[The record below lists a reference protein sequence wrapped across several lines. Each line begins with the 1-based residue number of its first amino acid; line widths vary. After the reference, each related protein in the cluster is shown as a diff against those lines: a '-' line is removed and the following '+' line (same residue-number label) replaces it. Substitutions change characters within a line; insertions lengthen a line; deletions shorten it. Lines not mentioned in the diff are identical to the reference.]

1 MKKSIIFFLL
11 LSFSLLG
18 FSQSLNMSL
27 VGTYHSSWNNSRGS
41 DIWGWVDGNGT
52 EYALVC
58 LRDRFSVVNLS
69 NPTSPTEEF
78 YIDESNYQS
87 NWRDVKTWGNYA
99 YVTTEAYEGLLI
111 VDLTDMTGNT
121 YWRVST
127 FTNPN
132 NGNSVYFLAAKNI
145 YIDENGIAYIFGA
158 TDPALPATDPTQPN
172 GVIFLDVAS
181 NPTNPEYL
189 GGWQTFYSND
199 GMVRGD
205 TLWAVCIGEGEFFS
219 VDVSD
224 KANPIVMGQHSSPTG
239 PFTNNCWISD
249 NGNYLFVSEEVS
261 NGYIAAYDVTDLSNI
276 IEVDKVQSTPGV
288 PSSPKNVIVDGNF
301 LICSYYRD
309 GTVVYDITFP
319 NNMIK
324 VGYYDS
330 FSASGSGYD
339 GCWGIYPFLPSNL
352 ILSSDINTN
361 PSGNGKLNIYDRQ
374 FQQGCFVEGTV
385 TDASNGNPLDG
396 VNVEILTTQET
407 TSTNITGDYA
417 IGTASSGTYDIVFS
431 RAMYAPDTFS
441 VNLNNGII
449 LPLNV
454 SLDPVPA
461 FGLTGTVTN
470 SNGVVISNAE
480 VLIYNSNMSQSITT
494 DVNGNFSINS
504 VSGQYFYDDYYEVV
518 VGKWGYRNFCNYE
531 YITLSTNNL
540 SITLDDGY
548 YDDFTF
554 DYGWTVTGQAT
565 DGMWEIGDPEGTSS
579 QGTNINPDDDI
590 NGDCYVNAYVT
601 DPDDG
606 SQTGSNDVDDGD
618 AILTSP
624 ILDLSSYSTPY
635 IHYYRWFANAYGQ
648 TPNDSLIVRIT
659 DGNSTVDVEVITAN
673 SPNLSSW
680 QQNSFKVSDYLSP
693 TSSMQIIFY
702 TADELYDN
710 TGNYVE
716 AGVDKFQVTN
726 SATPPLG
733 VIDISKQELI
743 IYPNPAQEV
752 IAIKG
757 NVMGNVEIFNIMGQK
772 IFVGKKYTLLKELD
786 ISFLPKGIHIIKIN
800 GISSKF
806 IKN

>member
-1 MKKSIIFFLL
+1 MKKLFTFFLL
-11 LSFSLLG
+11 VAFNIQG
-18 FSQSLNMSL
+18 FTQDSLNMSR
-27 VGTYHSSWNNSRGS
+27 VGSYDASWNNSRGS
-41 DIWGWVDGNGT
+41 DVWGWVDGNGT

-87 NWRDVKTWGNYA
+87 NWRDVKTFGNYA
-99 YVTTEAYEGLLI
+99 YITTEAYEGLLI
-111 VDLTDMTGNT
+111 VDLNDMSGNT
-121 YWRVST
+121 FWRVST
-127 FTNPN
+127 FNHPN
-132 NGNSVYFLAAKNI
+132 NGSSVYFLAARNL

-158 TDPALPATDPTQPN
+158 SDPALPANDSLQPN
-172 GVIFLDVAS
+172 GVIFLDVAN

-189 GGWQTFYSND
+189 GGWQDYYTND

-205 TLWAVCIGEGEFFS
+205 TLWAACMGEGEFFA
-219 VDVSD
+219 VDVSN
-224 KANPIVMGQHSSPTG
+224 KSNPIVIGQQSSPTG
-239 PFTNNCWISD
+239 FTNNCWVSD
-249 NGNYLFVSEEVS
+249 NGDYLFVSEEVT
-261 NGYIAAYDVTDLSNI
+261 NGYIVSYDVTNLSNI
-276 IEVDKVQSTPGV
+276 VEVDRVLSTPGI

-319 NNMIK
+319 NNMIEI
-324 VGYYDS
+324 GYYDS
-330 FSASGSGYD
+330 FIGAGSGYD
-339 GCWGIYPFLPSNL
+339 GNWGIYPFLPSNL
-352 ILSSDINTN
+352 ILATDINT
-361 PSGNGKLNIYDRQ
+361 SSTSNGKLNIYSRQ
-374 FQQGCFVEGTV
+374 FQQGCFVQGTV

-417 IGTASSGTYDIVFS
+417 IGTASSGTYNIVFS
-431 RAMYAPDTFS
+431 KPMYASDTVS
-441 VNLNNGII
+441 VNLTNGVT

-461 FGLTGTVTN
+461 FGVSGTVTN
-470 SNGVVISNAE
+470 SSGTGISNAE
-480 VLIYNSNMSQSITT
+480 VLIYNSNISQSVTT

-531 YITLSTNNL
+531 YITLSTSNL

-606 SQTGSNDVDDGD
+606 NQTGSNDVDDGD
-618 AILTSP
+618 AVLTSP
-624 ILDLSSYSTPY
+624 MLDLSSYSTPH
-635 IHYYRWFANAYGQ
+635 IHYYRWFANAYGNS
-648 TPNDSLIVRIT
+648 PDDSLIVRIT
-659 DGNSTVDVEVITAN
+659 DGNTTVDVEVITAN

-680 QQNSFKVSDYLSP
+680 QLNSFKVSDYLAP

-702 TADELYDN
+702 TADLTN
-710 TGNYVE
+710 GSGNYVE

-726 SATPPLG
+726 SIVPPTG
-733 VIDISKQELI
+733 VINISKQNLS
-743 IYPNPAQEV
+743 IYPNPAKDKIVLKSKE
-752 IAIKG
+752 
-757 NVMGNVEIFNIMGQK
+757 MGNIEIYNLLG
-772 IFVGKKYTLLKELD
+772 GKLLESRKYTLLKEID
-786 ISFLPKGIHIIKIN
+786 ISVLPKGLYIIKL
-800 GISSKF
+800 GEISSKF
-806 IKN
+806 VKTN

>member
-69 NPTSPTEEF
+69 NPASPTEEF

-396 VNVEILTTQET
+396 VNVEILTNQATA
-407 TSTNITGDYA
+407 STNITGDYA